1 MTILSCNPFSPQ
13 IIPSQSES
21 VPNGFEF
28 GIAETDDEIDELI
41 QFRSSWWT
49 RWSDV
54 PALH

>member
-1 MTILSCNPFSPQ
+1 MTEEDIF
-13 IIPSQSES
+13 IPEYNYDWLS

-41 QFRSSWWT
+41 QFRNSWWT

-54 PALH
+54 QALH